1 VPEASD
7 DTATCR
13 FPGSDS
19 FVAIPLVVSEL
30 QFFSPLLL
38 FARGSPLFLDVIAVA
53 EQCFQKF
60 PSTSIFFGLLHLL
73 QSDFLFCR
81 LIILRRRIRTF
92 PFGAHVTFVVLLTAG
107 HSSGMG

>member
-19 FVAIPLVVSEL
+19 FVAIPLFVSEL
-30 QFFSPLLL
+30 QFFPPLLL

-53 EQCFQKF
+53 EPCFQKF
-60 PSTSIFFGLLHLL
+60 LYTSIFFGLLHLL

-81 LIILRRRIRTF
+81 LIILRRR
-92 PFGAHVTFVVLLTAG
+92 GLELSLAAHMLLL
-107 HSSGMG
+107 SFY

>member
-1 VPEASD
+1 MPEASD

-19 FVAIPLVVSEL
+19 FVAIPLFVSEL

-81 LIILRRRIRTF
+81 LIILRRR
-92 PFGAHVTFVVLLTAG
+92 GLELSLAAHMLLL
-107 HSSGMG
+107 SFY

>member
-19 FVAIPLVVSEL
+19 FVAIPLFVSEL
-30 QFFSPLLL
+30 QFFPPLLL

-60 PSTSIFFGLLHLL
+60 PSTVYQYIFWTVAFVTVRF
-73 QSDFLFCR
+73 SFLSFDY
-81 LIILRRRIRTF
+81 
-92 PFGAHVTFVVLLTAG
+92 
-107 HSSGMG
+107 SEKED

>member
-1 VPEASD
+1 MPEASD

-19 FVAIPLVVSEL
+19 FVAIPLFVSEL

-81 LIILRRRIRTF
+81 LIIPRRR
-92 PFGAHVTFVVLLTAG
+92 GLELSLAHVTFVVLLTAG